1 MFESLAKEGPF
12 GWTYQTWLIIAIV
25 ILLLIGGG
33 FGIYANKGRIG
44 AALKL

>member
-1 MFESLAKEGPF
+1 MFESLSNEGPL
-12 GWTYQTWLIIAIV
+12 GWTYKTWLIIAIV

-33 FGIYANKGRIG
+33 FGLYMNKGRIG